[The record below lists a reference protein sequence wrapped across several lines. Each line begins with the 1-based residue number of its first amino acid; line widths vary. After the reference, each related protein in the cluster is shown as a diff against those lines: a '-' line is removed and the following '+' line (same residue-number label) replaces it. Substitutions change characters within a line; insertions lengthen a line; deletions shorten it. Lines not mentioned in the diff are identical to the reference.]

1 MGFGYRSFSG
11 VTDGENTESDNE
23 NVEGDNGNVDTSKAD
38 LEEVNRVCKVVEE
51 LFVLDRNMEAVLSGC
66 GVNLTLDLVV
76 DVLDRFKHARRP
88 AFRFFCWAGE
98 QPGFEHGSRTYNK
111 MMEIL
116 GKTRQFETMVAVL
129 EEMGGKGLLTMETF
143 EISMKAFTAAKERKK
158 AVGIFELMKK
168 YKYKVGVDNINYL
181 LDSLGKAKLGKE
193 AQILFER
200 LKERF
205 SPNLRTYTVLL
216 NGWCRVKN
224 LMEAGRVWNEMIDMG
239 FKPDIIAH
247 NTMFE
252 GLLKGKKKSDA
263 IKLFEVMKAKGPSPN
278 VRTYTILI
286 RDLCKQRKMEEAVEY
301 FEEMLDSGCEPDA
314 AIYTCLITGFGN
326 LKKMDN
332 VYGLLKEMKEKGC
345 PPDGRIYNALI
356 KLTTNR
362 QMPNEA
368 VSIYKRMI
376 QSGIQPTVHTYNML
390 MKSYFQSQDYD
401 MGYAVWEEMK
411 RKGCCPDDNSYIV
424 FIGGN
429 IRQGRVVDAC
439 KYLEEMMEKGMKAPQ
454 LDYNK
459 FAADFS
465 RAGKPDILEEL
476 AQRMKFSG
484 KFEVSNIFAR
494 WAEMMKKRVK
504 RRDPTETYRQFA

>member
-23 NVEGDNGNVDTSKAD
+23 NVEGDNGSVGTSKAD

-98 QPGFEHGSRTYNK
+98 QPGFEHDSRTYNK

-158 AVGIFELMKK
+158 A
-168 YKYKVGVDNINYL
+168 
-181 LDSLGKAKLGKE
+181 AKLGKE

-205 SPNLRTYTVLL
+205 SPNLQTYTVLL

-239 FKPDIIAH
+239 FKPDIVAH

-263 IKLFEVMKAKGPSPN
+263 IKLFEVMKA
-278 VRTYTILI
+278 
-286 RDLCKQRKMEEAVEY
+286 
-301 FEEMLDSGCEPDA
+301 
-314 AIYTCLITGFGN
+314 
-326 LKKMDN
+326 
-332 VYGLLKEMKEKGC
+332 
-345 PPDGRIYNALI
+345 
-356 KLTTNR
+356 
-362 QMPNEA
+362 
-368 VSIYKRMI
+368 
-376 QSGIQPTVHTYNML
+376 
-390 MKSYFQSQDYD
+390 
-401 MGYAVWEEMK
+401 
-411 RKGCCPDDNSYIV
+411 
-424 FIGGN
+424 
-429 IRQGRVVDAC
+429 
-439 KYLEEMMEKGMKAPQ
+439 
-454 LDYNK
+454 
-459 FAADFS
+459 S
-465 RAGKPDILEEL
+465 R
-476 AQRMKFSG
+476 
-484 KFEVSNIFAR
+484 
-494 WAEMMKKRVK
+494 
-504 RRDPTETYRQFA
+504 